1 MDPDEPDDEV
11 PDLLDLISGEEEE
24 APPARRVAHWC
35 GSWVDHTEGHPL
47 FCTYCGGW

>member
-1 MDPDEPDDEV
+1 MDPGDDDDE

-24 APPARRVAHWC
+24 APARRIAHWC
-35 GSWVDHTEGHPL
+35 GCWVWVREGRPA